1 MSLGGNLSSG
11 YTESLIKETLLNGIP
26 NLASIARSDMC
37 CIPGNQT
44 IKPPT
49 ASLPSMILLSR
60 TCPPPSP
67 ADFALYPKVAV
78 PSSVRTQAL
87 SSPACA
93 TLPDPVQRFSQY
105 QRFQVPIPCAPLPQS
120 ANMAGISKPSSLEC
134 NIYPRT

>member
-11 YTESLIKETLLNGIP
+11 YTESLIKTTLMNNNS
-26 NLASIARSDMC
+26 NLASIAQSDKC

-44 IKPPT
+44 IKSPA

-67 ADFALYPKVAV
+67 ADFVLYPKVAV
-78 PSSVRTQAL
+78 PSSVRTQTL
-87 SSPACA
+87 LTPSVA

-105 QRFQVPIPCAPLPQS
+105 QRFTAVPCAAPLPQS